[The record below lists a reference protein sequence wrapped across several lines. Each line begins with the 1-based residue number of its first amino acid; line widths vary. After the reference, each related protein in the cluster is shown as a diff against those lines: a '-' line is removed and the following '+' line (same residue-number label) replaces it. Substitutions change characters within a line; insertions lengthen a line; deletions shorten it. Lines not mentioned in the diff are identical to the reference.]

1 MRPILLYPLLL
12 ALLALG
18 VYADLYWNYME
29 FSFLEFRVPRV
40 IAACLAGM
48 ALSVSGLMLQTLFR
62 NPLAGP
68 FIIGIAPGASFF
80 IGVFLLLVPNNETS
94 GFLSEVGLPLIGIL
108 GGSIVLLLQLWI
120 SRRLPGIFGLLL
132 IGVMIGYLLNAGTE
146 IMQTLATAEQIRSFV
161 HWGFGNFDR
170 VEMGQIPWFSGA
182 VLISLVFAFFWRHKM
197 DAYLPGDA
205 LAQNAGLNVRSFR
218 VWMIV
223 FAALLAGVSTAFC
236 GPIGFVGLAAP
247 HLARIITGSS
257 SHRIIL
263 LPALIM
269 GAVFCVCADLLAH
282 HIFKDITLN
291 ANSVCAILGAPI
303 VLIVLL
309 RYRNTA

>member
-1 MRPILLYPLLL
+1 
-12 ALLALG
+12 
-18 VYADLYWNYME
+18 
-29 FSFLEFRVPRV
+29 
-40 IAACLAGM
+40 
-48 ALSVSGLMLQTLFR
+48 MLQTLFR

-68 FIIGIAPGASFF
+68 FIIGIAPGATFF
-80 IGVFLLLVPNNETS
+80 IGIFLLLLPNS
-94 GFLSEVGLPLIGIL
+94 LPAGFLSNVGLPIIGIL
-108 GGSIVLLLQLWI
+108 GGSLVLLLQLWI

-170 VEMGQIPWFSGA
+170 VELDQLPWFGGA
-182 VLISLVFAFFWRHKM
+182 VFVSLVFTFFWRYRM

-218 VWMIV
+218 LWMII
-223 FAALLAGVSTAFC
+223 FSALLAGVSTAFC

-247 HLARIITGSS
+247 HLARIITGSN

-263 LPALIM
+263 LPALIL
-269 GAVFCVCADLLAH
+269 GAIFCVCADLLAH
-282 HIFKDITLN
+282 HLFRDITLN
-291 ANSVCAILGAPI
+291 ANSVCAIIGAPV
-303 VLIVLL
+303 VLYVLM
-309 RYRNTA
+309 RYRGTA